1 MKKKIIII
9 AIIVVALVVLW
20 RRGVFDTLLN
30 RSDGGTPSDDGTP
43 APTSNPLDDYRIV
56 IDRTTMP
63 DDVKVQVKALCKS
76 YWARAQKKDLGT
88 TQIDGKTVSIY
99 DLEVKSAGNY
109 GITLAQQ
116 CVRSCINS
124 LTTKKRSDGTVW
136 LTKAEAESYM
146 FEVQSME

>member
-9 AIIVVALVVLW
+9 AIIVIALVVLW
-20 RRGVFDTLLN
+20 RRGIFDTLLN
-30 RSDGGTPSDDGTP
+30 RSDGGTP

-56 IDRTTMP
+56 IDRTTMAS
-63 DDVKVQVKALCKS
+63 DVKTKVKSLCQG

-88 TQIDGKTVSIY
+88 TTVDGKTVSIY

-116 CVRSCINS
+116 CVRSCINQ
-124 LTTKKRSDGTVW
+124 LPHTKKADGSYW
-136 LTKAEAESYM
+136 LTEAQAKAYM
-146 FEVQSME
+146 FEVQTME